1 MADGGVIPGGTKNN
15 YDHVKDDVDFPDNM
29 DQIDKW
35 ILCDA
40 VTSGGLLIAVDGS
53 QADQLLSELRHAGLE
68 AGRIG
73 EVVHDHPNRIVVEL

>member
-1 MADGGVIPGGTKNN
+1 MAVLYQGHENN
-15 YDHVKDDVDFPDNM
+15 YDHVKDDVDFPNDM

-53 QADQLLSELRHAGLE
+53 QADQLLAELREAGLE

-73 EVVHDHPNRIVVEL
+73 QIVDDHPNRIVVEL